1 MPGQEMPDARAKW
14 RAASS
19 TLAVTSGGISRSRS
33 GCGTDGPSCE
43 SVGVGILCLRPLTKD
58 RGALRECRQRQALSE
73 EPDLRS
79 AVLAHDLEQLQ
90 AAGAEAGLGAASHP
104 PDADP
109 PQPLLGAAV
118 VPIRRH
124 QQPAERVMRA
134 RGV

>member
-58 RGALRECRQRQALSE
+58 RGALRECRQRQALSK

-90 AAGAEAGLGAASHP
+90 AAVAELELVAVALPTGLDPRQHP
-104 PDADP
+104 
-109 PQPLLGAAV
+109 Q
-118 VPIRRH
+118 
-124 QQPAERVMRA
+124 
-134 RGV
+134 